1 MVLNGQ
7 GKGLWTRSGTLCD
20 YSSTYGNVLD
30 KNEGVCVYNKS
41 YSAKEKLN
49 CKMCSRMNGNR
60 QPLEVTGGETLQNVP
75 EPQEVRES
83 PDSRKGFYMICPT
96 MERGN
101 SQSPPPVK

>member
-1 MVLNGQ
+1 MIKYWGGARSEALRG
-7 GKGLWTRSGTLCD
+7 TR
-20 YSSTYGNVLD
+20 
-30 KNEGVCVYNKS
+30 K
-41 YSAKEKLN
+41 
-49 CKMCSRMNGNR
+49 NGNR